1 MGCFVYVLLGT
12 SKDITIG
19 PTAILSQIVASSIDT
34 QHQVIIP
41 LMTLMCGISQF
52 ALGFLELGGIVNFIS
67 LPIITGFTSAAAIS
81 IAAGQLKHLLGFP
94 KQIKIGRDFLPCIKG
109 TFKYIRHSNVWD
121 IVIGVSCV
129 ILVMAL
135 RYLKTHVQSWNDS
148 DRHKSRRQIVA
159 RKFLWFI
166 ATGRNALVVVVA
178 ALIGGVL
185 VSQNLGDKIKLVK
198 NVKEGLP
205 PIINPMATSNYSFKD
220 AMSVCFIHIL

>member
-1 MGCFVYVLLGT
+1 VFVTNLL
-12 SKDITIG
+12 
-19 PTAILSQIVASSIDT
+19 Q
-34 QHQVIIP
+34 
-41 LMTLMCGISQF
+41 
-52 ALGFLELGGIVNFIS
+52 
-67 LPIITGFTSAAAIS
+67 
-81 IAAGQLKHLLGFP
+81 
-94 KQIKIGRDFLPCIKG
+94 
-109 TFKYIRHSNVWD
+109 
-121 IVIGVSCV
+121 
-129 ILVMAL
+129 
-135 RYLKTHVQSWNDS
+135 YLKTHVQSWNDS

-166 ATGRNALVVVVA
+166 ATGVFNIGLCACCSNLVLVGRNALVVVVA